1 MCPLAKSYG
10 CTGLPPLTWHPTI
23 GTSEYIHAYF
33 QNGSLPVNGT
43 TCMPESY
50 PFQEIEPQA
59 GNRLSVVT
67 HELTK
72 KRRRASQW
80 L

>member
-1 MCPLAKSYG
+1 MVF
-10 CTGLPPLTWHPTI
+10 PT

-33 QNGSLPVNGT
+33 QNGSLPASGT

-50 PFQEIEPQA
+50 PFQEVGAKA
-59 GNRLSVVT
+59 GNRLSEVT
-67 HELTK
+67 HELAK
-72 KRRRASQW
+72 KRRRHGQW